1 MFNHEDFP
9 NFPNTEGKNQFDIDS
24 SDLSRSLK
32 KILPSIDTN
41 NPKYSLNGAF
51 FRYKNR

>member
-32 KILPSIDTN
+32 
-41 NPKYSLNGAF
+41 
-51 FRYKNR
+51 RYYQVLIQTTQNTP